1 MRSGEGE
8 PLVLLHG
15 VTNGERVWHPVVP
28 LLAEHHD
35 VIVPVALAHAGGRK
49 VTRRPVDHVDVVDD
63 AERTLDELG
72 LEAPHLAGNSMGGW
86 VALDLARRGRAKTV
100 CALSPAG
107 LWDSDEARTRVLRFL
122 VRNVRDTRRARR
134 VLPQLSRSK
143 GFRRWALRKGV
154 AYGDRVSRAEFIALV
169 DEALG
174 GECVEDIALLTS
186 ELEPL
191 DPQPCPITIAW
202 AERDRVFPIG
212 PYLARARQVV
222 PGARFTVLEDVGHVP
237 MLDDPRLVAETI
249 LETTGARA
257 PAGSDPVAGV
267 GGHPE
272 LRRDT

>member
-1 MRSGEGE
+1 MLRSGSGE

-15 VTNGERVWHPVVP
+15 VTNGERVWHPVLP
-28 LLAEHHD
+28 LLSEHHD
-35 VIVPVALAHAGGRK
+35 VIVPVALAHHGGRK
-49 VTRRPVDHVDVVDD
+49 VTKRPVDHLDVVDD

-107 LWDSDEARTRVLRFL
+107 LWDSDEARTQVLRFL

-154 AYGDRVSRAEFIALV
+154 AYGDRVSRADFIALV

-174 GECVEDIALLTS
+174 GECVEDIALLTA

-191 DPQPCPITIAW
+191 DPPPCPITIAW
-202 AERDRVFPIG
+202 AEHDRVFPID
-212 PYLARARQVV
+212 PYLRRAREVV
-222 PGARFTVLEDVGHVP
+222 PGAEFVVLDDVGHVP
-237 MLDDPRLVAETI
+237 MLDDPRLVAATI
-249 LETTGARA
+249 LGLTGAVS
-257 PAGSDPVAGV
+257 PAVEGGSNRM
-267 GGHPE
+267 
-272 LRRDT
+272 L